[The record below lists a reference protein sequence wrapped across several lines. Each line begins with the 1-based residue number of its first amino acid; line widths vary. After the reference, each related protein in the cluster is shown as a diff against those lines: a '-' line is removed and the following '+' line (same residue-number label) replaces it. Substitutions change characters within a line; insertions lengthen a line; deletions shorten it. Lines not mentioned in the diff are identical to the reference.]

1 MILSIILATALCVCA
16 SALFYSVQSNLAH
29 AEKIDELQEA
39 IQASLDILVEQHE
52 VILEKSKIEIFS
64 DEPVVKELVRDI
76 AIARDSVLIVAKI
89 LDDSIATEEN

>member
-1 MILSIILATALCVCA
+1 MILSIALSTALCACA
-16 SALFYSVQSNLAH
+16 SALFYSVQRNLAYI
-29 AEKIDELQEA
+29 EKIDELQEA

-52 VILEKSKIEIFS
+52 AILEKSKIEIFS

-76 AIARDSVLIVAKI
+76 AIARDSVLVVAKI